1 MATFADRLT
10 ELLNMKN
17 VRRKDLAELLGVT
30 YKTVNNYENGTR
42 EPNMEQLKRL
52 ADYFEVPL
60 DYLTGR
66 SDSIPTVSDEVGEVS
81 PEETAFLKWVED
93 NLEGS
98 FFYDFDKSPEDAKK
112 HMMETL
118 RLVWERERGRKP
130 GQKQGE

>member
-1 MATFADRLT
+1 MPTFGERLRATRREKGINQADFAGVVGISERALQNYET
-10 ELLNMKN
+10 GEREPKISF
-17 VRRKDLAELLGVT
+17 VQVCAEKLGVSAAF
-30 YKTVNNYENGTR
+30 
-42 EPNMEQLKRL
+42 L
-52 ADYFEVPL
+52 
-60 DYLTGR
+60 
-66 SDSIPTVSDEVGEVS
+66 IGETEDPALVDDRDVS
-81 PEETAFLKWVED
+81 PQEAEFLKWVED